1 MKMEGILEPKGIVKC
16 DANGLSYAGV
26 HLLLEFWGAKNL
38 DDISVVEEAFRRAVA
53 DCGATLLGMK
63 FHHFS
68 PYGGISGV
76 AIVMESHLTIHSWPE
91 LGYAAIDIFL
101 CGGVDPYKAI
111 PALKEAFEPER
122 TQIVELKRGIMNEVV

>member
-1 MKMEGILEPKGIVKC
+1 MEGILEPKGIVKC
-16 DANGLSYAGV
+16 DSRGLSYAGV
-26 HLLLEFWGAKNL
+26 HLLIEFYGAKDLDNL
-38 DDISVVEEAFRRAVA
+38 QLVEETFQEAVMA
-53 DCGATLLGMK
+53 CGATLLGMK

-101 CGGVDPYKAI
+101 CGGLDAYRAI
-111 PALKEAFEPER
+111 PVLKRAFQPER
-122 TQIVELKRGIMNEVV
+122 VQIIELKRGMMTDEMV

>member
-1 MKMEGILEPKGIVKC
+1 MEGILEPKGIVKC
-16 DANGLSYAGV
+16 DSNGLTYAGV

-38 DDISVVEEAFRRAVA
+38 DDLELVEETFRKAVEA
-53 DCGATLLGMK
+53 CGATLLSMK

-101 CGGVDPYKAI
+101 CGGVDPYKAL
-111 PALKEAFEPER
+111 PVLKEAFQPER
-122 TQIVELKRGIMNEVV
+122 VQVMELKRGMMDEVV

>member
-1 MKMEGILEPKGIVKC
+1 MEGILEPKGIVRC
-16 DANGLSYAGV
+16 DGRGLTYAGS

-38 DDISVVEEAFRRAVA
+38 DDLELVEDTFRRAVEA
-53 DCGATLLGMK
+53 CGATLLGMK

-91 LGYAAIDIFL
+91 LSYAAIDIFL
-101 CGGVDPYKAI
+101 CGGLDPYKAV
-111 PALKEAFEPER
+111 PVLKDAFQPEKV
-122 TQIVELKRGIMNEVV
+122 QVIELKRGMMDEVV